1 MSTGSTGVSRPPRP
15 PSGSATAL
23 RSCCALR
30 QVHRRPGRHRPRADQ
45 PCPRAW
51 MSLASRRGAPAQPGD
66 RARRAE
72 PTFVARSRWRRE
84 RIDAAGVSRIMKGVL
99 TMKPDRYP

>member
-1 MSTGSTGVSRPPRP
+1 
-15 PSGSATAL
+15 
-23 RSCCALR
+23 
-30 QVHRRPGRHRPRADQ
+30 
-45 PCPRAW
+45 